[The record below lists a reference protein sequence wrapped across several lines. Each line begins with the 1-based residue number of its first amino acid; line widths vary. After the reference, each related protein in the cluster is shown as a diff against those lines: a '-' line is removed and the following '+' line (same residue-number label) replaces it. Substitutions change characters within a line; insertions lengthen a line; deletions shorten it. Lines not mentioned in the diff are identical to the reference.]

1 MCWGQIK
8 HTNRKYVI
16 SRLASIDNEMN
27 FRFGN
32 DVTDRIDE
40 LWSFVS
46 RRDVRNENSVVN
58 VDQHQSQQTPG
69 PDDDP
74 DGRNL
79 ARNVTTCYKN
89 V

>member
-1 MCWGQIK
+1 M
-8 HTNRKYVI
+8 
-16 SRLASIDNEMN
+16 ASIDNEMN

-46 RRDVRNENSVVN
+46 RRDVRDENSVVN
-58 VDQHQSQQTPG
+58 VDHAPIGQQTPS

-74 DGRNL
+74 NGRNL

-89 V
+89 L